1 MPGCIRDESFMLP
14 GAAFFLFCPIASSP
28 RYHICL
34 LILHSD
40 MYYNGQQQIMVIWF
54 SRAEK
59 IELCASSRVY
69 RHGTASKPVKA
80 SLSVPFARYYPGKY
94 PRPKPGTSERP
105 PYRAPDPLINH
116 PTATVTSLPEDDLTF
131 IHRPPPTAPSPL
143 SFTTNPVSPLLQ
155 PQKPPTEAPL
165 PPLLRPSATKE
176 ALSRVP
182 DKVVAKI
189 RQLRL
194 SNPEKYTRGR
204 LAKQFGV
211 TQHFVALVAA
221 TKKSQRKQLVAE
233 YGHGVPSS
241 SLSDFVCTSQYNC
254 LIPLLDEKLYLGRK
268 HVHTE
273 SQGHP
278 GPDIYIVTVRRP
290 TLCPPPMREL
300 MRRLVG
306 FVSMNWR
313 SDRLVMGLTETMVS
327 SYSKNSIE
335 SGTLCEVCDEGLLR
349 ILMISFEGQTDR
361 VSGLACTVSRT
372 VGSSRPAKQRCS
384 ERKSITRGNR
394 FWTVITDKCTAVLTA
409 VPNDR
414 NLSDADVP
422 YFIKDVNPNATCLPF
437 GSLIRM
443 YSFQSL
449 PVMMDLY

>member
-1 MPGCIRDESFMLP
+1 MST
-14 GAAFFLFCPIASSP
+14 
-28 RYHICL
+28 
-34 LILHSD
+34 LITRRL
-40 MYYNGQQQIMVIWF
+40 Q
-54 SRAEK
+54 
-59 IELCASSRVY
+59 
-69 RHGTASKPVKA
+69 

-221 TKKSQRKQLVAE
+221 TKKSQRKQLVAVRDAIHAANRE
-233 YGHGVPSS
+233 KW
-241 SLSDFVCTSQYNC
+241 SDKK
-254 LIPLLDEKLYLGRK
+254 KL
-268 HVHTE
+268 VE
-273 SQGHP
+273 
-278 GPDIYIVTVRRP
+278 DIRQKRR
-290 TLCPPPMREL
+290 T
-300 MRRLVG
+300 
-306 FVSMNWR
+306 
-313 SDRLVMGLTETMVS
+313 
-327 SYSKNSIE
+327 
-335 SGTLCEVCDEGLLR
+335 
-349 ILMISFEGQTDR
+349 
-361 VSGLACTVSRT
+361 
-372 VGSSRPAKQRCS
+372 
-384 ERKSITRGNR
+384 
-394 FWTVITDKCTAVLTA
+394 FW
-409 VPNDR
+409 
-414 NLSDADVP
+414 
-422 YFIKDVNPNATCLPF
+422 
-437 GSLIRM
+437 
-443 YSFQSL
+443 
-449 PVMMDLY
+449 